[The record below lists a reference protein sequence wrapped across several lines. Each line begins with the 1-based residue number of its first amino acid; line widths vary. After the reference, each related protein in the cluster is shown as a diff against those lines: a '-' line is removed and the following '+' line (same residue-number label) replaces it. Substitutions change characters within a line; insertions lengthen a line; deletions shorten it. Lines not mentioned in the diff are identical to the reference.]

1 MKPICRTIVL
11 CILLTAMTG
20 CLLKE
25 TTHTFYLEPDGAVVW
40 RVVEKDVRSDAE
52 DVQARRD
59 EERGYLEAAR
69 SGTGGIVSDFDALGA
84 LRVDTRVISDRR
96 PFFVVTEA
104 AFSSIEELASAILEE
119 TCPQGTAALE
129 FDGDRARFAA
139 RCPLD
144 DHDVESSEAPEG
156 ETVGVH
162 LIDDAECYRVV
173 LTDGR
178 FIDAV
183 GFDLDTDDTALLRE
197 LTEEELAANDNV
209 AIFSLTWELP

>member
-69 SGTGGIVSDFDALGA
+69 SGTGGIVSDFDAL
-84 LRVDTRVISDRR
+84 
-96 PFFVVTEA
+96 
-104 AFSSIEELASAILEE
+104 EELASAILEE

-129 FDGDRARFAA
+129 FGGDRARFAA